1 MRGVSTMTIPTDPT
15 RHRSTPADPE
25 GQSRLRP
32 PSPAELRALAPTMA
46 RTESGIPL
54 PFPEDPPPGPFRPGF
69 WRSPIRGTWLTA
81 FLGSMLLVLVI
92 VSFLTGLVSHAAYK
106 PDLGHNFTFP
116 KRDDLPPLIDL
127 PQGSPA
133 WLYAVTQGLHITI
146 GLITVPLV
154 LAKLW
159 SVIPKLFA
167 WPPFRSPAQLLERL
181 SVLALVGGGLFE
193 LATGILDIQV
203 WYPWHFSFVR
213 AHYYGGWVFI
223 CALLLHFFIK
233 LPTVRRAYREQ
244 GVLKPLR
251 AGLADTRPE
260 PYVPGGLAPSAPAA
274 PTISRRGLLGI
285 VGGASAALVVANV
298 GESIGGPLRRISLL
312 APRGRVFGSGPN
324 AFQINKTAQYVGVTK
339 AASDPGFALALV
351 GVDGRT
357 THLSRARL
365 LAMPQHT
372 EALPIACVEGW
383 STTQHWTGVRL
394 SDLKRLAGIDGDAV
408 LHVYSLQTAGPF
420 RQATYAPGQVDDD
433 RSLLALSVNGADL
446 SLDHGYPAR
455 TILPNVP
462 GVHNTKWVG
471 TMKFYPA

>member
-1 MRGVSTMTIPTDPT
+1 MRDVSTMTIPTDPT

-351 GVDGRT
+351 GADGRT

>member
-1 MRGVSTMTIPTDPT
+1 MTIPTEPT
-15 RHRSTPADPE
+15 RHRSTPAAPE
-25 GQSRLRP
+25 GERRLRP
-32 PSPAELRALAPTMA
+32 PSPAELRELAPTMA
-46 RTESGIPL
+46 RTEGGIPL

-81 FLGSMLLVLVI
+81 FLGSILLVLVI
-92 VSFLTGLVSHAAYK
+92 VSFLTGLISHAAYK

-116 KRDDLPPLIDL
+116 KKDDLPPLIDL
-127 PQGSPA
+127 PQGAPA

-159 SVIPKLFA
+159 SVIPKLFS

-223 CALLLHFFIK
+223 CALLLHFCVK

-244 GVLKPLR
+244 GVLKPLK
-251 AGLADTRPE
+251 ANLAQTVPE
-260 PYVPGGLAPSAPAA
+260 PYVPGGLAPSAPSA

-285 VGGASAALVVANV
+285 VGGASVALLIANF

-324 AFQINKTAQYVGVTK
+324 AFQINKTAEYVGVTK
-339 AASDPGFALALV
+339 AASDPSYALEIV
-351 GVDGRT
+351 GADGHT
-357 THLSRARL
+357 THLSRPQL
-365 LAMPQHT
+365 LAMTQHT
-372 EALPIACVEGW
+372 HELPIACVEGW

-408 LHVYSLQTAGPF
+408 LHVYSLQSGGPF
-420 RQATYAPGQVDDD
+420 IQATYSPGQVDDD
-433 RSLLALSVNGADL
+433 RSLLALSVNGAAL

-455 TILPNVP
+455 MILPNVP

-471 TMKFYPA
+471 TMKFYSA

>member
-1 MRGVSTMTIPTDPT
+1 MAPPTEPT
-15 RHRSTPADPE
+15 RHRSTPAVAE
-25 GQSRLRP
+25 GHGLPRP
-32 PSPAELRALAPTMA
+32 PSPAEIKALLPDLA
-46 RTESGIPL
+46 RTEGGIPL
-54 PFPEDPPPGPFRPGF
+54 PFPEDPPPGPFRPSF

-116 KRDDLPPLIDL
+116 KKDDLPPLIDL
-127 PQGSPA
+127 PQGAPA
-133 WLYAVTQGLHITI
+133 WLYAFTQGLHITI
-146 GLITVPLV
+146 GLITVPV
-154 LAKLW
+154 ILAKLW

-193 LATGILDIQV
+193 LTTGILDIQV
-203 WYPWHFSFVR
+203 WYPWHFSFVT

-223 CALLLHFFIK
+223 CALALHFFVK

-251 AGLADTRPE
+251 ANLAETVAE
-260 PYVPGGLAPSAPAA
+260 PYEPGGLAPASPAA
-274 PTISRRGLLGI
+274 PTISRRGLLAV
-285 VGGASAALVVANV
+285 VGGASAALLVANF

-312 APRGRVFGSGPN
+312 APRGRVFGTGPN
-324 AFQINKTAQYVGVTK
+324 AFQVNKTAQFVGVTK
-339 AASDPGFALALV
+339 AAINPDYALELV
-351 GVDGRT
+351 GADGHT
-357 THLSRARL
+357 THLSRAQL
-365 LAMPQHT
+365 LSMAQHT
-372 EALPIACVEGW
+372 QELPIACVEGW

-408 LHVYSLQTAGPF
+408 LHVFSLQTDGPF
-420 RQATYAPGQVDDD
+420 RQATYDPGQVDDH
-433 RSLLALSVNGADL
+433 RSLLALSVNGAKL

-462 GVHNTKWVG
+462 GVHNTKWIG
-471 TMKFYPA
+471 SMKFYPA